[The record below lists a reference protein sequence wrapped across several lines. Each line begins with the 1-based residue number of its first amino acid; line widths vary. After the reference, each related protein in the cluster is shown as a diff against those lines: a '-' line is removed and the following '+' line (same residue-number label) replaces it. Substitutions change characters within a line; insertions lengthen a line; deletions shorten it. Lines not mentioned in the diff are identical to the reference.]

1 MLIYKLFFLDLPAFV
16 KKPQDTTV
24 VLGKPLKIELEI
36 SGIPLPE
43 ITWFKDNEVLQE
55 NERVKI
61 EAKHKG
67 TFFLSFQTCE
77 NIDCGTYTVKLHNE
91 SGDAEA
97 SFKIIVNGMKK
108 KRINFCQYSIFF
120 VVEMPSILKPL
131 EPTVECLEKE
141 QCSLECIIIGTP
153 TPTISW

>member
-1 MLIYKLFFLDLPAFV
+1 MF
-16 KKPQDTTV
+16 
-24 VLGKPLKIELEI
+24 LGKPLKIELEI
-36 SGIPLPE
+36 YGIPLPE
-43 ITWFKDNEVLQE
+43 ITWFKDNEVLLE

-91 SGDAEA
+91 SGDAA
-97 SFKIIVNGMKK
+97 SFKIVVNGMKK
-108 KRINFCQYSIFF
+108 TNELIFVNIPFFLLFF
-120 VVEMPSILKPL
+120 VVELPSILKPL

-153 TPTISW
+153 TPAIHGNYIYVIF